1 MTIDGVS
8 GRTSYLGSQLI
19 NIKSQLDLLSQ
30 QLASGKKST
39 TYAGLGVDAGTAT
52 GLRAQ
57 IASIASYADTATNL
71 NTRINVVNLSLQGIA
86 DAAAQV
92 KSAAAGASLTLDN
105 NGQTA
110 GQQTAM
116 AAFAQTIALLNADAG
131 GRYLFSGRATDT
143 PATASADA
151 ILNGTT
157 TQAGLR
163 QLIDERKAADLGTG
177 GMGRIAVSS
186 PTTTSVAV
194 SEDVTESPFGLKLDS
209 ISSNLAGA
217 TVTAPPSPRPV
228 LPAPPSSMSIDLGAT
243 NPSDGEKVKFNFTL
257 PDGTTESIELTAS
270 SATPLPEG
278 SFAIGADTT
287 ETAAN
292 LNAALNTAI
301 GKLANTSLVA
311 ASAVEASSNFFDSV
325 PPLRVGGPPFDSAT
339 TLVNGTATDT
349 VTWYTGESGTDPARG
364 TAVAGIDTAITVQYG
379 ARANED
385 AFRTALKNMAV
396 YAAVTTSTSDPN
408 ATAQLTELN
417 SRLVDNLGVQAG
429 QQTVQDVQA
438 DFAGAQASIKTTTD
452 RQKQAGTIAQS
463 LLDSIQGI
471 DDNEVATK
479 ILALQTSLQASYQT
493 TASLYQMSLI
503 KFLPIG

>member
-8 GRTSYLGSQLI
+8 GRTSHLGSQLI
-19 NIKSQLDLLSQ
+19 TIKSQLDLLTQ
-30 QLASGKKST
+30 QLASGRKST

-71 NTRINVVNLSLQGIA
+71 DTRINVINLSLQGIA

-116 AAFAQTIALLNADAG
+116 AAFTQTIALLNADAG
-131 GRYLFSGRATDT
+131 GRYLFSGRSTDT

-151 ILNGTT
+151 ILNGTA

-163 QLIDERKAADLGTG
+163 QIIDERKAADLGTS
-177 GMGRIAVSS
+177 GMGRVAVSS

-194 SEDVTESPFGLKLDS
+194 SEDVTGSPFGLKLDS
-209 ISSNLAGA
+209 ISSTLTGS
-217 TVTAPPSPRPV
+217 TVTPPPSPPPV
-228 LPAPPSSMSIDLGAT
+228 APAAPSSMSVDLGAT
-243 NPSDGEKVKFNFTL
+243 NPNDGDKVRFTFTL
-257 PDGTTESIELTAS
+257 PDGTNETIELTAS
-270 SATPLPEG
+270 SDVPTPEG

-287 ETAAN
+287 ATAAN

-311 ASAVEASSNFFDSV
+311 GSAIAASENFFDST

-339 TLVNGTATDT
+339 TLVNGTAANT
-349 VTWYTGESGTDPARG
+349 VSWYTGEDGADPARG

-396 YAAVTTSTSDPN
+396 FAAVTTSTSDPN
-408 ATAQLTELN
+408 ATAQLTALN
-417 SRLVDNLGVQAG
+417 SRLVDNLGVQVG
-429 QQTVQDVQA
+429 EQTIQDVQA
-438 DFAGAQASIKTTTD
+438 DFAGAQASVKTTTD
-452 RQKQAGTIAQS
+452 RQKQAGAIAQS